1 MDTMNT
7 FRTWLDESSH
17 VLVAGGAGLS
27 AAAGYDY
34 GDTRRFAELFPALQ
48 RLGLRARYQLIGLPL
63 PPPLLWGYWSVHVND
78 IRFGAEPNPLYR
90 RLRALIGDRDHFVL
104 TSNVDGLFARNGFA
118 EDRVWSPQGDY
129 ARYQCETPCTEE
141 TWASSSIISRALAA
155 YDPHSGTV
163 VDETAIPACP
173 SCGGPVFLNVRKGP
187 EFVEA
192 PYYEGGVRFAHW
204 RRHLA
209 DDARLLVI
217 EVGAG
222 LSTPG
227 VVRWPAENIAYRTPN
242 ARLVRIN
249 PQHPEV
255 PGALGDRA
263 LSIAVDIAQVLDRLD
278 GDDEARKANR

>member
-17 VLVAGGAGLS
+17 VLVAAGAGLS

-34 GDTRRFAELFPALQ
+34 GDMRRFAELFPALH
-48 RLGLRARYQLIGLPL
+48 RRGLRARYQLIGLPL
-63 PPPLLWGYWSVHVND
+63 PSPLLWGYWSVHVND

-118 EDRVWSPQGDY
+118 EDRVWTPQGDY
-129 ARYQCETPCTEE
+129 ARYQCELPCTEE
-141 TWASSSIISRALAA
+141 TWASRPIITRALAA
-155 YDPHSGTV
+155 YDPHSGMV
-163 VDETAIPACP
+163 VDDTAIPACP
-173 SCGGPVFLNVRKGP
+173 NCGGPVFLNVRKGP

-192 PYYEGGVRFAHW
+192 PYQAAYARFTQW

-217 EVGAG
+217 EIGAG

-227 VVRWPAENIAYRTPN
+227 VVRRPAERIAYHTPG

-263 LSIAVDIAQVLDRLD
+263 LPVTVDITQVLDRLV
-278 GDDEARKANR
+278 GANQARKANR